1 MTEIE
6 IKTKN
11 KKGLDLSKAC
21 EFCLFGVS
29 CSYITVRVFNI
40 GIIFSGK
47 VQILKTR
54 SVYRLYFEI
63 LLYFGFVRFCLT
75 PTLNNLIF
83 ILLC

>member
-29 CSYITVRVFNI
+29 CSYTLQCASLILGFY
-40 GIIFSGK
+40 GK
-47 VQILKTR
+47 VQILKTLT
-54 SVYRLYFEI
+54 VYRLYFEI

-75 PTLNNLIF
+75 PTLNLQYLYCF
-83 ILLC
+83 VE